1 VWLLISKFR
10 KVYCIVSEKHFLNI
24 FLVCEYFAKLQA
36 KTWLSHAVYSSF
48 RSVVARMAC
57 VSLLVMN
64 SISVIS
70 RVGGDASHE
79 LVGWLRL
86 WIDSPEGIAGPGS
99 ESVIAFL
106 FVCRASCLSRCLPR
120 VWPALLQSS
129 VTATTHSGQLL
140 AFTLSSFTDVSV
152 FSF

>member
-1 VWLLISKFR
+1 
-10 KVYCIVSEKHFLNI
+10 
-24 FLVCEYFAKLQA
+24 
-36 KTWLSHAVYSSF
+36 
-48 RSVVARMAC
+48 MAC

-79 LVGWLRL
+79 LIGWLRL

-140 AFTLSSFTDVSV
+140 AFTLSSFTDVVSV